1 MSNGGAGE
9 FLIKPWEVRGEG
21 REFEKISNDYA
32 RAALALEQGLTGL
45 GTPWGGDE
53 PGSGFG
59 TEYTEAQGM
68 LLAGLNGLA
77 DRLGGI
83 GTGLHTMA
91 ESVDRADGDVSADL
105 AQLDAGR
112 PPVV

>member
-1 MSNGGAGE
+1 MSSGGAGE

-21 REFEKISNDYA
+21 REFEKISNDFA
-32 RAALALEQGLTGL
+32 RAAGVLEQGLTGL

-53 PGSGFG
+53 PGTGFG
-59 TEYTEAQGM
+59 TAYTEAQGM

-91 ESVDRADGDVSADL
+91 EHADRTDSDVSADL
-105 AQLDAGR
+105 AKVDTGR
-112 PPVV
+112 PLAI

>member
-1 MSNGGAGE
+1 MGSGGAGE

-45 GTPWGGDE
+45 GTPWGGDA
-53 PGSGFG
+53 PGAGFG
-59 TEYTEAQGM
+59 TAYTEAQGM

-77 DRLGGI
+77 DRLGKVGANLA
-83 GTGLHTMA
+83 GMA
-91 ESVDRADGDVSADL
+91 EEVDRTDGDVSADL
-105 AQLDAGR
+105 AKVHTGKPL
-112 PPVV
+112 VV